1 LTEWDKKIS
10 NWIIKALQENDRL
23 GRNKMYDYVNR
34 RYRRNRKKKTG
45 LSKDVFDKHL
55 KFLLQN
61 SIVCKNDLGQRGTTV
76 EHFLCPEAILQLQS
90 GTLDLIAI
98 KNQDKNLMEITPK
111 IKLKSLYILI
121 LIFNHTTSFEFKN
134 EDKILSFLKPLHL
147 KIDKEEITKN
157 WREIDENDSEVA
169 EKERRHFRT
178 RIQSQDKGVTI
189 SIHEYANC
197 YHDGT
202 TNIYN
207 CQVRGMT
214 KKSVIANKN
223 DNPFQHLSFSSDQ
236 IDKAFNFLR
245 KDQVL
250 HRVPNSEIYRII
262 DSNLYFLLFFLE
274 DLFTEYVMPVMRKI
288 WRYLRRPTAVEKQWL
303 VMLYGKPAADIIIR
317 EDIQHR
323 LEMDNE
329 TRKNAGGIDTGAN
342 KMLREKK
349 KGKRLEIEDQL
360 EFLQEELNYQM
371 NAYKFIIDKHKF
383 LQDIFEMIFP
393 EFLRHLKLS

>member
-1 LTEWDKKIS
+1 MTEWDKKIS

-23 GRNKMYDYVNR
+23 GRNKMYDYVDR

-76 EHFLCPEAILQLQS
+76 VHFLCPEAILQLQS

-98 KNQDKNLMEITPK
+98 KNQDKNLMEITSE
-111 IKLKSLYILI
+111 IKLKALYILI
-121 LIFNHTTSFEFKN
+121 LMFNHTTSFEFKN
-134 EDKILSFLKPLHL
+134 EDEIVSFLKPLHL
-147 KIDKEEITKN
+147 KIDKKEITKN
-157 WREIDENDSEVA
+157 WRE
-169 EKERRHFRT
+169 T
-178 RIQSQDKGVTI
+178 
-189 SIHEYANC
+189 
-197 YHDGT
+197 
-202 TNIYN
+202 
-207 CQVRGMT
+207 
-214 KKSVIANKN
+214 
-223 DNPFQHLSFSSDQ
+223 
-236 IDKAFNFLR
+236 
-245 KDQVL
+245 
-250 HRVPNSEIYRII
+250 
-262 DSNLYFLLFFLE
+262 
-274 DLFTEYVMPVMRKI
+274 
-288 WRYLRRPTAVEKQWL
+288 
-303 VMLYGKPAADIIIR
+303 DIIIR

-329 TRKNAGGIDTGAN
+329 TRKNAGGIDTDAN

-349 KGKRLEIEDQL
+349 KGKRLEIENQL